1 MQSAFRGSAVA
12 PLLRNAQARPCNP
25 AHNLF
30 SVVCG
35 SSVISRDKR
44 KFCCSSVGA
53 PAEQGSCCT
62 STLPRAVSPAQ
73 VLLSVVCGFSVI
85 SRDKRRS
92 CRYSALIEYA
102 YVKIIVIVHL
112 SGCKSFYF
120 LPVGFTVFVVNA
132 DCKKSRFY
140 GSLNRHQ
147 HIFKYYCFACF

>member
-25 AHNLF
+25 AHTMF
-30 SVVCG
+30 SVVYG
-35 SSVISRDKR
+35 FSAFLWNNR
-44 KFCCSSVGA
+44 KSCRSSVGA
-53 PAEQGSCCT
+53 PAEQGSYCT
-62 STLPRAVSPAQ
+62 STLLRAVSPAQ
-73 VLLSVVCGFSVI
+73 VLFSVVYGFSAFL
-85 SRDKRRS
+85 RDKRRS

>member
-25 AHNLF
+25 AHTMFSVVCGFSAFLAEQPQVLPLLRCAPVLQGSCCNNALSRMVNPAHNLF

-35 SSVISRDKR
+35 SSVI
-44 KFCCSSVGA
+44 
-53 PAEQGSCCT
+53 
-62 STLPRAVSPAQ
+62 L
-73 VLLSVVCGFSVI
+73 
-85 SRDKRRS
+85 RDKRRS